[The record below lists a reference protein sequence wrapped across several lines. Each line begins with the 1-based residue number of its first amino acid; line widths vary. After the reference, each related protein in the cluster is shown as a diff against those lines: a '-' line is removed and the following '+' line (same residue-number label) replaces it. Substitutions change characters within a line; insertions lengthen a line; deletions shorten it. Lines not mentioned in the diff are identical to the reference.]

1 MEALT
6 VHDGNTLLALLQG
19 AEHLITFYEIAAT
32 DTIEEI
38 AGCLD
43 AAMQDA
49 GLVAELPVIAG
60 AVGGIQFA
68 LCTPTPGPKPPTDH
82 DLISAG
88 FALIGGGEW
97 EARQALALLE
107 RATDQL
113 AAVVALAAGI
123 DPYGD
128 YVARRAT

>member
-1 MEALT
+1 ME
-6 VHDGNTLLALLQG
+6 DGNVSDGVTLLALLKG
-19 AEHLITFYEIAAT
+19 ADHLIEVYDLTDADGLAEIGAC
-32 DTIEEI
+32 I
-38 AGCLD
+38 D

-49 GLVAELPVIAG
+49 NITAELPAIAEAVAIVRGVI
-60 AVGGIQFA
+60 
-68 LCTPTPGPKPPTDH
+68 CPPPSVSA
-82 DLISAG
+82 IMSAG

-128 YVARRAT
+128 YTARRAA